1 MVQKKYDQS
10 GQVYVP
16 VPIHNSHNCLRI
28 LIKSCIKMYVEFDI
42 RS

>member
-1 MVQKKYDQS
+1 MLQNMYVQS

-28 LIKSCIKMYVEFDI
+28 LIRSGIRMYVEFDI